1 MALADIIVWGSGLGL
16 AQAIPDS
23 IVHLC
28 IRVIIFFFL
37 WMLLLLF
44 CFLFLIYNFS
54 MNS

>member
-28 IRVIIFFFL
+28 VRVIIFFF
-37 WMLLLLF
+37 MDVAVVVLLF
-44 CFLFLIYNFS
+44 VFYL
-54 MNS
+54 

>member
-28 IRVIIFFFL
+28 VRVIILFF
-37 WMLLLLF
+37 MGVAVVVLLF
-44 CFLFLIYNFS
+44 VFDL
-54 MNS
+54 